1 MIDDI
6 LADES
11 EPACERLV
19 VHSLSEERVVISFRL
34 TLSVGRAAT
43 MCLRYPNYIA
53 VAGSLGNVC
62 VYNNRDID
70 GSEMDYIPMNLPGH
84 TGSVISVEL
93 SEVGKFGSQTR

>member
-1 MIDDI
+1 MHLIDDI

-53 VAGSLGNVC
+53 VAGSLGTLKFRLWDEATAKLISFGKLKERMKSQSC
-62 VYNNRDID
+62 
-70 GSEMDYIPMNLPGH
+70 S
-84 TGSVISVEL
+84 SV
-93 SEVGKFGSQTR
+93 G